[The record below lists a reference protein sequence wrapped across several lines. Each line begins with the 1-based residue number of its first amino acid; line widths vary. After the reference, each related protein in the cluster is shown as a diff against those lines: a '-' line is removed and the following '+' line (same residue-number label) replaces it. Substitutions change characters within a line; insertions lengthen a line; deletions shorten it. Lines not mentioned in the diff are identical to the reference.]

1 MTTQSAAEPQ
11 AEKGPIVAR
20 AGQYYRN
27 TRYIM
32 TFVLLL
38 YGAWA
43 CYDGFYNWPEPHW
56 SQIHPDEKPKTQMD
70 IMFNVVLGTLLPPA
84 GIALLIYS
92 LRNSRG
98 EYRLEDDVIYVP
110 GHPPVPLNKIVK
122 IDRELWEKKGIAY
135 IEYKLD
141 ESDMRPGSEREF
153 MLDDFVYERQPTDQ
167 IFKAIED
174 ALLMD
179 RGINSASFAPAPR
192 ASISPAARVA
202 PAGSVAAAVR
212 TQAPAKQAAP
222 ARQAPAVQPQAKP
235 VAPVP
240 SNRTPAPAPAA
251 RQPAAPP
258 VAKPAAP
265 VAKPVAPVKPMA
277 PAPAAKPAA
286 PAPIARP
293 AAIPVNKPAPGP
305 ARPGPAAPVAPGARP
320 PAPKAPAAPR
330 TPPRPQL

>member
-1 MTTQSAAEPQ
+1 MTTQSPAEPQ

-32 TFVLLL
+32 TCVLLL

-56 SQIHPDEKPKTQMD
+56 SHMHPDEKPKTQMD

-98 EYRLEDDVIYVP
+98 EYRLEDEVVYVP
-110 GHPPVPLNKIVK
+110 GHPPVPLHKIVK

-135 IEYKLD
+135 VEYKLED
-141 ESDMRPGSEREF
+141 SDTRPASEREF
-153 MLDDFVYERQPTDQ
+153 VLDDFVYERQPTDQ

-174 ALLMD
+174 TLLQD
-179 RGINSASFAPAPR
+179 RGVAASAPR
-192 ASISPAARVA
+192 ESAARVA
-202 PAGSVAAAVR
+202 PAASAAPAMR
-212 TQAPAKQAAP
+212 TQQPVKQAAP
-222 ARQAPAVQPQAKP
+222 VRQAPAAQPQTKP
-235 VAPVP
+235 VAPK
-240 SNRTPAPAPAA
+240 
-251 RQPAAPP
+251 PAAPKPAAPIPAAKQPVAKPASPAP

-265 VAKPVAPVKPMA
+265 VAKPVAPAKPAA
-277 PAPAAKPAA
+277 PAPAAKPMV
-286 PAPIARP
+286 RP
-293 AAIPVNKPAPGP
+293 AQGAPVNKPAV
-305 ARPGPAAPVAPGARP
+305 APVRTVPVTPANPGAKP
-320 PAPKAPAAPR
+320 PAPKAPPAPR
-330 TPPRPQL
+330 MPPRPQL